1 MVQRLAYGS
10 PTPLIWVRILVPVQ
24 INLKIRQFENVSIL
38 KEASFLYWLI
48 LAFSNYMYYEQIIG
62 LFKRLLQRVG

>member
-24 INLKIRQFENVSIL
+24 ELE
-38 KEASFLYWLI
+38 
-48 LAFSNYMYYEQIIG
+48 FSQPIG
-62 LFKRLLQRVG
+62 LVL